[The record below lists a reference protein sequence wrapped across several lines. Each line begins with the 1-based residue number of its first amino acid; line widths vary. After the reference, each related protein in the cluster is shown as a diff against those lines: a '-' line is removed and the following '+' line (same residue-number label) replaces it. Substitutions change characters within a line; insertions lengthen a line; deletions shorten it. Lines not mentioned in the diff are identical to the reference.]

1 MLKQP
6 SLIEKAFAVFSLFLS
21 TTALIPVLLDKPGA
35 DAVPADPYS
44 PLLFIGVYL
53 VTILLLVLHRNSFIW
68 VVQKDIWIWLLVGLV
83 LASVLWTVAPD
94 LTPRRS
100 LLLLGT
106 TLFGVYL
113 AMRYTLREQLQF
125 LALAFGAIIILS
137 ILFAIALPFYGVMSY
152 QEGGIHAGA
161 WRGIM
166 THKNILGRM
175 MSLSGLVFLFVA
187 LANPI
192 SNRRYR
198 WIPWAGFILSIVLI
212 ILSTSKTSLIV
223 FLTLMTVM
231 HLYRSLRSNF
241 TKLIP
246 LCIAFILVGGV
257 AATLLLDNLDV
268 IAGSL
273 GRDLTLTGRTDIWSA
288 MLEIIAERPWF
299 GYGFNAVWRDWNHDV
314 TAYLWRTLEWEC
326 PYGHNG
332 LMDLWAELG
341 MSGLAVFLLSLG
353 TVLLRGI
360 AFLRVTKTVEGL
372 WSLMYLTYLLIY
384 NVSESTLVSSN
395 SIFWVLYVSTIFSVA
410 IEYEQAKMYSYAN
423 AMLEE

>member
-257 AATLLLDNLDV
+257 GATLLLDNLDV